1 MNNIYPQMD
10 TFFDEKRR
18 SAWLYMR
25 AEPVPCFIP
34 VLLQSLA
41 GFFQDIRQ
49 TNSSNDHFTYRYL
62 IGASGIDG
70 VYNLGGNLE
79 LFYQAIRN
87 QDRETLM
94 NYAVS
99 CIDVLY
105 AMMTHLQRPEL
116 TTITL
121 VCGDALGG
129 GMEAA
134 LAGNVLI
141 AEKGS
146 RMGLPE
152 VLFNLFPGMGAYSLL
167 SRKIGAKA
175 AQQMILSG
183 RIYLAEEL
191 FDMGVVDILA
201 ERGDGVAAV
210 NRYIGEAEKSAK
222 ARNAMRSVT
231 DTFSAVPYQE
241 LLDITTSWVDSALKL
256 EEKDLQTIAVLIR
269 RQKAKWG
276 TKAAV

>member
-1 MNNIYPQMD
+1 MKPFYPDMD
-10 TFFDEKRR
+10 TFYDEANR

-25 AEPVPCFIP
+25 ARPVPCFTP
-34 VLLQSLA
+34 SLLRSLSD
-41 GFFQDIRQ
+41 FF
-49 TNSSNDHFTYRYL
+49 HFIQQENRSEKGGKYRYL
-62 IGASGIDG
+62 IGASGIQG

-79 LFYQAIRN
+79 LFYQAIRR

-94 NYAVS
+94 DYAVS

-105 AMMTHLQRPEL
+105 AMTTHLQCPEL

-152 VLFNLFPGMGAYSLL
+152 VVFNLFPGMGAYSLL
-167 SRKIGAKA
+167 SRKVGAKTA
-175 AQQMILSG
+175 EQMILSG
-183 RIYLAEEL
+183 RIYTAEEL
-191 FDMGVVDILA
+191 YEMGIVDILA
-201 ERGDGVAAV
+201 EPGGGVAAV
-210 NRYIGEAEKSAK
+210 NRYISQAGKN
-222 ARNAMRSVT
+222 R
-231 DTFSAVPYQE
+231 AVADRFAAPPYQE
-241 LLDITTSWVDSALKL
+241 LLDITTLWVDSALKL
-256 EEKDLQTIAVLIR
+256 DEKDLQTIQILIR
-269 RQKAKWG
+269 KQKAKWQAG
-276 TKAAV
+276 RI